1 MCPTCRAPLARC
13 SCSKGRKPVATDGI
27 ARITLE
33 TKGRKGKGVTV
44 IRGLSLTDAALEQL
58 GKDLRGLCASGGTTR
73 DGAIEVQGDHRERVA
88 RFLAERGHK
97 VPPTRVG

>member
-1 MCPTCRAPLARC
+1 MCPTCRAPIARC
-13 SCSKGRKPVATDGI
+13 SCSKVPRPAITDGI
-27 ARITLE
+27 ARVALE

-44 IRGLSLTDAALEQL
+44 IKGLTLAEEALDRL

-73 DGAIEVQGDHRERVA
+73 DGVIEVQGDHRERVA

-97 VPPTRVG
+97 VKVQA